1 MRPLLLVLAATLT
14 PACRPAAPEA
24 PTIPTLAEIAAAAPP
39 EPCALLRWED
49 GDTPYVRCADGK
61 EDPVRLLG
69 IDTPESGF
77 DENST
82 RRAQWQSTLWG
93 VPVEAVLACGKAATA
108 LAREL
113 CPEGSKV
120 EVVGVARDRFQ
131 RRLGYVVCGGVEVNG
146 ALVARG
152 AAGRYPYPA
161 PPERPAGCPEGPVS
175 SLR

>member
-1 MRPLLLVLAATLT
+1 MRPLLLVLAGSLIS
-14 PACRPAAPEA
+14 CRPAAAPAA
-24 PTIPTLAEIAAAAPP
+24 PTIPTLTEVAAGAPP
-39 EPCALLRWED
+39 EACALLRWED

-77 DENST
+77 DEHST
-82 RRAQWQSTLWG
+82 RRAHWQSSLWG
-93 VPVEAVLACGKAATA
+93 VPFEAVLACGRAATA

-113 CPEGSKV
+113 CPEGSRV
-120 EVVGVARDRFQ
+120 EVVGAARDRFQ

-161 PPERPAGCPEGPVS
+161 PPERPSGCPGGQVS